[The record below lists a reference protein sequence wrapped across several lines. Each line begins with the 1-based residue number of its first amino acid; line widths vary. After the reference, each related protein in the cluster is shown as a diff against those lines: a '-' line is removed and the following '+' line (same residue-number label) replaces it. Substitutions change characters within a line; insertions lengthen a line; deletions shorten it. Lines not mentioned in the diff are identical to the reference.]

1 MIFIWKWIA
10 YLDIYLQ
17 YYCDINQESF
27 FFQTLQK
34 EVNVCMSS
42 MLKKSLQINCHVCL
56 ANNGQ
61 NKGFICCFSLL
72 LSLFGLCWVF
82 VALHRLFSSCGGW
95 GLLFIGDR
103 LLIAVGFSCCW
114 VKAPGEW
121 DSVVVAHRL
130 SCSAA
135 YGIFPDQGLNPCPL
149 HWQVDS
155 YPLSHQGSPVS
166 GLMSIY
172 NPQWVM
178 LKK

>member
-1 MIFIWKWIA
+1 MILIR
-10 YLDIYLQ
+10 
-17 YYCDINQESF
+17 SHF
-27 FFQTLQK
+27 FFRHSAERCK
-34 EVNVCMSS
+34 CIHVFNV
-42 MLKKSLQINCHVCL
+42 KKSLQINCHVFS
-56 ANNGQ
+56 A
-61 NKGFICCFSLL
+61 NKGLICCFSLL
-72 LSLFGLCWVF
+72 LSLFWLCWVF
-82 VALHRLFSSCGGW
+82 VALHRLFSSCGEW
-95 GLLFIGDR
+95 GLLFGGDR

-121 DSVVVAHRL
+121 DSVVEAHRL

-135 YGIFPDQGLNPCPL
+135 YRIFPDQGLNPCPL

-178 LKK
+178 LKKSSGLTSLEETGKTDSAPSS